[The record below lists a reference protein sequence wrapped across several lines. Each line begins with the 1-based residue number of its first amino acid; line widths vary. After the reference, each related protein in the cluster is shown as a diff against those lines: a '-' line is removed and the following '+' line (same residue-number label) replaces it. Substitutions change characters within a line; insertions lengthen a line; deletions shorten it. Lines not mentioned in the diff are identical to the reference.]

1 MFALAFAAAVSAP
14 PPQDFASDSLLRVQV
29 LAENGLPGER
39 PVKPGRPF
47 YAQQITFD
55 GFLEFADREQE
66 KEARRIYDM
75 DMSDNFSLTE
85 WIGVSAKD
93 GRFHHRG
100 WLYCVRRSRFGTE
113 KCLRDSDGNGA
124 FDQLTTLDPDQPD
137 RFLKFDTIPAIAY
150 RYIPRE
156 RKPARSGTYRLPEVY
171 LSYDL
176 VGGKLE
182 FRILAYT
189 GLASTVDFGPAET
202 VDPGSLPR
210 TISLAG
216 ARVRIA
222 SWDGKRA
229 TLAVETPMSTSAVRF
244 VAPDDGSVLGGN
256 RKGWRLDFVEVPL
269 PAR

>member
-1 MFALAFAAAVSAP
+1 MFLLFLAATTAP
-14 PPQDFASDSLLRVQV
+14 LPPQNFVSESLLRVQV
-29 LAENGLPGER
+29 LADNGLPGER

-55 GFLEFADREQE
+55 GFLEFSDREQE
-66 KEARRIYDM
+66 KEARRRYDM

-85 WIGVSAKD
+85 WIGVLAKD
-93 GRFHHRG
+93 GSRHHKG

-113 KCLRDSDGNGA
+113 KCFRDSDADGT

-137 RFLKFDTIPAIAY
+137 RFIKFDEIPPIAY
-150 RYIPRE
+150 RYTPRE
-156 RKPARSGTYRLPEVY
+156 RKPISGGTYRKPEVY

-176 VGGKLE
+176 VNGKLE
-182 FRILAYT
+182 FRVLAYT
-189 GLASTVDFGPAET
+189 GLSSTVDFGPLET
-202 VDPGSLPR
+202 VDPESLPQ
-210 TISLAG
+210 TVYLAG
-216 ARVRIA
+216 ARVKIV

-244 VAPDDGSVLGGN
+244 IAPDDRYLFGGI
-256 RKGWRLDFVEVPL
+256 RKGWSLDFVEAPL